1 MDTLKKYK
9 KNTKIFYYI
18 IYSTIS
24 DTQKKYKKY
33 KKNIKKIYMID
44 ELFVFYDIY
53 LYICS
58 INIAYFFYWDF
69 GQGVFMVVLKGFSA
83 SHKVKRLQVKLLLK
97 AYDVESRK
105 KRVKTGYRTA
115 KKAIKRE

>member
-1 MDTLKKYK
+1 
-9 KNTKIFYYI
+9 
-18 IYSTIS
+18 
-24 DTQKKYKKY
+24 
-33 KKNIKKIYMID
+33 
-44 ELFVFYDIY
+44 
-53 LYICS
+53 
-58 INIAYFFYWDF
+58 
-69 GQGVFMVVLKGFSA
+69 MVVLKGFSA